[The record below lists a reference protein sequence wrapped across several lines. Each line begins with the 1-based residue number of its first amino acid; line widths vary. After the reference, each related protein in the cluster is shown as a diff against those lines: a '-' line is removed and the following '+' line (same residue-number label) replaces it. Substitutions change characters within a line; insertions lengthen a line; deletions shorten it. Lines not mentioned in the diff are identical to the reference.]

1 MLMDLHQEK
10 MIINHGEEV
19 KEMNLQEIYDEIGMN
34 HLEIYDV
41 IETTPDVMSK
51 IGDLLLIDEIRT
63 DLNEGVILTDGGD
76 EVVMMTSGGVVVTL
90 VLEIATGEMM
100 TLEEVVVAMKTLE
113 EVEDVMMVSGEAVG
127 VTMTLGEAVVVT
139 RALGEVVTVMTALE
153 EVVTVMTEGLVTE
166 MIVTWVDE
174 QTEGEFIKYK
184 QRYMSLL
191 KC

>member
-41 IETTPDVMSK
+41 IETTLDVMSK

-90 VLEIATGEMM
+90 VLGIATGEMM
-100 TLEEVVVAMKTLE
+100 TLEEV
-113 EVEDVMMVSGEAVG
+113 EDAMMVSGEAVG